1 MLPDN
6 SSTHPVPSP
15 APSPTESYSS
25 RLGQFTLA
33 SILKQAPPPYPNV
46 HHAPI
51 AGHDAA
57 FPLFTAA
64 ATAGASTASPPP
76 QSQLPMLLPVPS
88 PVAIPTMQ
96 RLRMKT
102 TDLSSSLTDSITHD
116 SDMHD
121 PVPPPPRELDNSSS
135 ADDVASR
142 WNHRPSLLFQP
153 SFVPNMM
160 ADNSSRPSTQGTMPL
175 GSITTSTALLPP
187 GMRTEQEYITGS
199 TAHQRGTP
207 SRSSATFPSTATFHL
222 HPPPAPHPYHREE
235 PGHDNPYK
243 PPSHTNSA
251 AFHPP
256 RVAGYE
262 FRGGS
267 QAGNMGLMLG
277 RRTSDGLLVTGKL
290 HQSLTLL
297 QHEYRIL
304 KRFQIKDGRYD
315 PHSKLSRPHP
325 QTTPPTGS
333 DDGSKSSNQTT
344 PGDCPTEYESGLVE
358 GEKYFNRIVVDFVD
372 LDRNQMSI
380 LIMRRLGPNILS
392 QQHHRFTGLDETD
405 GHQNSELHAD
415 RMAESPFP
423 DIYTFLVFC
432 LKAACVLEALQ
443 KSNIAHLALSPTAF
457 HWSLPESYGAQRS
470 SQGEESVQRNTPR
483 NLSSLYHETDSYVSE
498 HVHPHNDQGAANNP
512 LSMHSGSEYFGM
524 FSQPANWDVNDTKLR
539 LFDFTHSKILSHE
552 RARAPNNIFE
562 WHIPGYLE
570 YHLQFLAPEQT
581 GRAETWMDHRTDI
594 YGLGATLFTL
604 LTMQFPN
611 RGTDSVQILQGNY
624 LQNMVAERFVFCM
637 RALTKTSI
645 FHG

>member
-6 SSTHPVPSP
+6 SPSSPSAPSPVPS
-15 APSPTESYSS
+15 SNETYSS
-25 RLGQFTLA
+25 RLGHVTLA
-33 SILKQAPPPYPNV
+33 SILKQAPPPYRNV

-51 AGHDAA
+51 AGHDAS

-64 ATAGASTASPPP
+64 ATAGTSTTSPPP
-76 QSQLPMLLPVPS
+76 QCQLPMALPVP
-88 PVAIPTMQ
+88 PPPAIPTMQ
-96 RLRMKT
+96 RPRMKT
-102 TDLSSSLTDSITHD
+102 TDSSSSLTDSITHEA
-116 SDMHD
+116 DMHD
-121 PVPPPPRELDNSSS
+121 PVPPPPRELNNSSS
-135 ADDVASR
+135 STHDLSSR

-153 SFVPNMM
+153 SFVPNTM
-160 ADNSSRPSTQGTMPL
+160 ADNSSRSSTQGIVPL
-175 GSITTSTALLPP
+175 GSISTSTALLPP
-187 GMRTEQEYITGS
+187 GMRTEHDYITAS
-199 TAHQRGTP
+199 SAHQRGTP
-207 SRSSATFPSTATFHL
+207 SRSSATFPRTASFHL
-222 HPPPAPHPYHREE
+222 HPPPAPHSRYREE
-235 PGHDNPYK
+235 LGHDNPYK
-243 PPSHTNSA
+243 PPSHTNSS
-251 AFHPP
+251 AFLPP

-277 RRTSDGLLVTGKL
+277 RRISDGLLVTGKL

-297 QHEYRIL
+297 QHEHRIL
-304 KRFQIKDGRYD
+304 KRFQIKDGQYS
-315 PHSKLSRPHP
+315 PHSSLSQP
-325 QTTPPTGS
+325 QPQITPPRSDGDGESGS
-333 DDGSKSSNQTT
+333 GSGSSNQTT

-372 LDRNQMSI
+372 LDRTQMSI
-380 LIMRRLGPNILS
+380 LIMRRLGPNLLS

-405 GHQNSELHAD
+405 GHQNPELHAD
-415 RMAESPFP
+415 RMGGSPFP
-423 DIYTFLVFC
+423 DTYTFLVFC

-457 HWSLPESYGAQRS
+457 HWSLPESYDVQQS
-470 SQGEESVQRNTPR
+470 SQGEEKVQRSPPR
-483 NLSSLYHETDSYVSE
+483 NPSSLYHDADSFDSDR
-498 HVHPHNDQGAANNP
+498 VHPYSDHGAAGNP
-512 LSMHSGSEYFGM
+512 PMAHSGSGYFGT
-524 FSQPANWDVNDTKLR
+524 FSQSPKWDVNDTKLR

-624 LQNMVAERFVFCM
+624 CKCDIHG
-637 RALTKTSI
+637 ALGLTSLCA
-645 FHG
+645 H